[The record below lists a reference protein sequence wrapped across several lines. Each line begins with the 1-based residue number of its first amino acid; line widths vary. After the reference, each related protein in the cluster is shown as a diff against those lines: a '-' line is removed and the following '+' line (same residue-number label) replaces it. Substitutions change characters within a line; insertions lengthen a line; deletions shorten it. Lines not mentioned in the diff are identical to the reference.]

1 MTAAIRTELRK
12 LFSTRLWWILLIGM
26 AGYMAFLA
34 GVLGFAL
41 ATGDSMTGTG
51 TALSSEE
58 ITGSVYTLAT
68 SLGYVFPLV
77 VGALIMTNEFRHQ
90 TATPTF
96 LFEPRRHIVMGA
108 KLVVG
113 ALIGLL
119 FGLAG
124 VLGTLA
130 AGIPVLMFK
139 DVPLR
144 LDHSST
150 WVALALT
157 IVALALWCMIGV
169 GLGTVLPNQI
179 GAIITILAF
188 TQFVE
193 PIVRLG
199 LSAFDATAGIAR
211 FLPGAAAEAVA
222 GSSFYAAGSA
232 MELLGRLPGTLVM
245 LAYVAVLA
253 AVGLRTTLRKDIT

>member
-1 MTAAIRTELRK
+1 MNAAVRTELRK

-26 AGYMAFLA
+26 ACYMAFLA
-34 GVLGFAL
+34 AVLGFAL
-41 ATGDSMTGTG
+41 ATGDTVSGTG
-51 TALSSEE
+51 PALSPAE

-96 LFEPRRHIVMGA
+96 LFEPRRHIVLAA

-113 ALIGLL
+113 GFIGLL
-119 FGLAG
+119 FGFAG

-144 LDHSST
+144 LDDGDT
-150 WVALALT
+150 WVSLLLTTVALA
-157 IVALALWCMIGV
+157 IWCMIGV

-199 LSAFDATAGIAR
+199 LAAFDATAGIAQ
-211 FLPGAAAEAVA
+211 FLPGAAAEAIA
-222 GSSFYAAGSA
+222 GSSFYAVGSS
-232 MELLGRLPGTLVM
+232 MELLGRLPGALVM

-253 AVGLRTTLRKDIT
+253 IIGMRTTLRRDIT

>member
-1 MTAAIRTELRK
+1 MSAAIRTELRK

-26 AGYMAFLA
+26 GAYMAFLA

-41 ATGDSMTGTG
+41 ATGDSMTGSG
-51 TALSSEE
+51 AALSPAE

-68 SLGYVFPLV
+68 ALGYVFPLV

-96 LFEPRRHIVMGA
+96 LFEPRRHVVLLA

-124 VLGTLA
+124 VIGTLA
-130 AGIPVLMFK
+130 TGLPVLAFK

-144 LDHSST
+144 LDDSGT
-150 WVALALT
+150 WVAIVLSV
-157 IVALALWCMIGV
+157 VALSIWCMIGV
-169 GLGTVLPNQI
+169 GLGSVLTNQVA
-179 GAIITILAF
+179 AIITILAF

-199 LSAFDATAGIAR
+199 LSAFDATAPIAR
-211 FLPGAAAEAVA
+211 FLPGAAAESIA
-222 GSSFYAAGSA
+222 GSSFYSAGSSV
-232 MELLGRLPGTLVM
+232 ELLGRLPGALVM
-245 LAYVAVLA
+245 LAYVVVLA
-253 AVGLRTTLRKDIT
+253 TIGLRTTLRRDIT